1 MIADSVS
8 ISNDYGDISW
18 WNETEVIFN
27 CGILFRKELKDFPC
41 ELSLLLVGDSDM
53 RKINRLRRGKDK
65 TTDVLSFPLEFDSSP
80 LQNVLQKRMGF
91 DSNSLPPI
99 ALGEI
104 VISVDTLEKQA
115 VEIGHSVKDEFY
127 RLLVHG
133 FLHLLG
139 YDHERGEEEERIMKL
154 KEDECLE
161 ILQEL

>member
-1 MIADSVS
+1 M
-8 ISNDYGDISW
+8 
-18 WNETEVIFN
+18 
-27 CGILFRKELKDFPC
+27 
-41 ELSLLLVGDSDM
+41 LVGDSDM
-53 RKINRLRRGKDK
+53 REINRLRRGKDK

-80 LQNVLQKRMGF
+80 LQNVLQKRRGF
-91 DSNSLPPI
+91 GSNSLPPI

-115 VEIGHSVKDEFY
+115 IEIGHSVKDEFY

-161 ILQEL
+161 ILREL

>member
-1 MIADSVS
+1 MADSVS

-27 CGILFRKELKDFPC
+27 CGILFRKELKDFRC

-53 RKINRLRRGKDK
+53 REINRLRRGKDK
-65 TTDVLSFPLEFDSSP
+65 TTDVLSFPLEFGSSP
-80 LQNVLQKRMGF
+80 LQNVLQKRKGF

-104 VISVDTLEKQA
+104 VISIDTLEKQA
-115 VEIGHSVKDEFY
+115 IEIGHSVKDEFY

-161 ILQEL
+161 ILREL

>member
-1 MIADSVS
+1 MADSVS

-27 CGILFRKELKDFPC
+27 CGILFRKELKDFRC

-53 RKINRLRRGKDK
+53 REINRLRRGKDK

-80 LQNVLQKRMGF
+80 LQNVLQKRRGF
-91 DSNSLPPI
+91 GSNSLPPI

-115 VEIGHSVKDEFY
+115 IEIGHSVKDEFY

-161 ILQEL
+161 ILREL

>member
-1 MIADSVS
+1 M
-8 ISNDYGDISW
+8 
-18 WNETEVIFN
+18 IFN

-41 ELSLLLVGDSDM
+41 ELGLLLVGDSDM

-65 TTDVLSFPLEFDSSP
+65 TTDVLSFPLEFDSAP
-80 LQNVLQKRMGF
+80 LQNVLQKRTGF

-139 YDHERGEEEERIMKL
+139 YNHERGEEEERIMKL

>member
-1 MIADSVS
+1 MIL
-8 ISNDYGDISW
+8 
-18 WNETEVIFN
+18 N

-41 ELSLLLVGDSDM
+41 ELALLLVGDSDM
-53 RKINRLRRGKDK
+53 REINRLRRGKDK
-65 TTDVLSFPLEFDSSP
+65 TTDVLSFPLEFDGSP
-80 LQNVLQKRMGF
+80 LQNVLQKRKSF
-91 DSNSLPPI
+91 DSSSFSPI

-115 VEIGHSVKDEFY
+115 VEIGHSAKDEFY

-161 ILQEL
+161 ILREL

>member
-1 MIADSVS
+1 MIL
-8 ISNDYGDISW
+8 
-18 WNETEVIFN
+18 N

-41 ELSLLLVGDSDM
+41 ELGLLLVGDSDM
-53 RKINRLRRGKDK
+53 REINRLRRGKDK
-65 TTDVLSFPLEFDSSP
+65 MTDVLSFPLEFDGSP
-80 LQNVLQKRMGF
+80 LQNVLQKRKSF
-91 DSNSLPPI
+91 DSSSFSPI

-115 VEIGHSVKDEFY
+115 VEIGHSAKDEFY

-161 ILQEL
+161 ILREL

>member
-1 MIADSVS
+1 M
-8 ISNDYGDISW
+8 
-18 WNETEVIFN
+18 
-27 CGILFRKELKDFPC
+27 
-41 ELSLLLVGDSDM
+41 LVGDSDM

-65 TTDVLSFPLEFDSSP
+65 TTDVLSFPLEFDSAP
-80 LQNVLQKRMGF
+80 LQNVLQKRTGF

-139 YDHERGEEEERIMKL
+139 YNHERGEEEERIMKL

>member
-1 MIADSVS
+1 MIL
-8 ISNDYGDISW
+8 
-18 WNETEVIFN
+18 N
-27 CGILFRKELKDFPC
+27 CGILFRKELRDFPC
-41 ELSLLLVGDSDM
+41 ELGLLLVGDSDM
-53 RKINRLRRGKDK
+53 REINRLRRGKDK
-65 TTDVLSFPLEFDSSP
+65 TTDVLSFPLEFDGSP
-80 LQNVLQKRMGF
+80 LQNVLQKRKNF
-91 DSNSLPPI
+91 DSSSFSPI

-115 VEIGHSVKDEFY
+115 VEIGHSAKDEFY

-161 ILQEL
+161 ILREL